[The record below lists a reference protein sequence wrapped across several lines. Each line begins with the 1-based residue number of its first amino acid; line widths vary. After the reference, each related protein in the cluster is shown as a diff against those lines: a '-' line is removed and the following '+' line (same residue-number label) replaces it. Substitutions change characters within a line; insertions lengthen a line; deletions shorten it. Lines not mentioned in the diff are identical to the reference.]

1 MWFQAVQQWV
11 RQNNWGS
18 QEYQKCLVTLHRGI
32 ECPESEKN
40 QGSRKIKPIHRKH
53 QSILRK
59 QAAEFITVAS
69 FAVKEKTVSFT
80 SWFIWAVLAHVWT
93 VPSPNRPDLHWFQEV
108 WRGLTQMEEDIA
120 QVFIFEWIWQVFTG
134 QVFIF
139 EWIFLPPAVPAF
151 LCWTFCTEA
160 PRVSAPAFAGPS

>member
-40 QGSRKIKPIHRKH
+40 QGSSKIKPIHRKH

-80 SWFIWAVLAHVWT
+80 SWFIWAVLAHGT
-93 VPSPNRPDLHWFQEV
+93 VPSPNRPDLCWFQEV

-139 EWIFLPPAVPAF
+139 EWIFLPPAVPPF